1 MAMIFLVIAIA
12 LAIGG
17 SVGSMVYI
25 AGNKQKQID
34 NKIPNRQ
41 VVEMAEKNSGKITV
55 SQLSSM
61 INISSGDARAKL
73 YSMLSSGIFEYGMN
87 DKLQEEFVLCK
98 NVRDALKN
106 NTDINTTAYQNPKS
120 KEIND
125 SQVIK
130 LAAKSN
136 GRLTTASLS
145 MKSGISVDK
154 SQEILNNLQDKGI
167 FDIQVTNNGAIVYQL
182 IDTDLIES

>member
-1 MAMIFLVIAIA
+1 MAMIFMVIAIA

-17 SVGSMVYI
+17 SVGSLVYI

-41 VVEMAEKNSGKITV
+41 VVEIAEENNGKITI
-55 SQLSSM
+55 SHLSS
-61 INISSGDARAKL
+61 ICNLSTGDARAKL
-73 YSMLSSGIFEYGMN
+73 YAMMSAGIFEYGMN
-87 DKLQEEFVLCK
+87 EKMQEEFVLSR

-106 NTDINTTAYQNPKS
+106 NSKKS
-120 KEIND
+120 SSHNQKNNDIND
-125 SQVIK
+125 SEVIK

-136 GRLTTASLS
+136 GKLTTAALS
-145 MKSGISVDK
+145 MKAGISVDK
-154 SQEILNNLQDKGI
+154 AQELLNKLQDKGVFEI
-167 FDIQVTNNGAIVYQL
+167 NVTDNGAIIYQL